1 MTVLA
6 TSSTADLVAI
16 LDNDNLQQLFVA
28 SSPLRVSV
36 RESKKATQF
45 AVEDGTTRSDHV
57 TVDAIEIS
65 FDLFLSDENARN
77 GYEEIRQAWRENRLV
92 TVQTKIS
99 SYPDMLIL
107 EIPHDETVEGG
118 GSIRVPI
125 RMQEWR
131 TYEPQFGALPPQ
143 KVKKAE
149 QSSTVQ
155 AGQKQTSNTDADDPA
170 TARRGSVL
178 FGVLN

>member
-1 MTVLA
+1 MSLFNS
-6 TSSTADLVAI
+6 TSAQDLVCI
-16 LDNDNLQQLFVA
+16 LDNDNLQQIFTA
-28 SSPLRVSV
+28 TSPIRVSV

-45 AVEDGTTRSDHV
+45 AVEDGSERSDHV
-57 TVDAIEIS
+57 VTAATEIS
-65 FDLFLSDENARN
+65 FDLFIRDEWARN

-92 TVQTKIS
+92 TVQTSVS

-107 EIPHDETVEGG
+107 DIPHDETQEGG
-118 GSIRVPI
+118 GSIRIPV

-131 TYEPQFGALPPQ
+131 TYEPQYGELPPA
-143 KVKKAE
+143 KVKNKN

-155 AGQKQTSNTDADDPA
+155 AGQKQTSETSEA
-170 TARRGSVL
+170 TRRRGSVL

>member
-1 MTVLA
+1 MTVLST
-6 TSSTADLVAI
+6 TSAADLVAI
-16 LDNDNLQQLFVA
+16 LDNENLQQMFVA
-28 SSPLRVSV
+28 SAPIGLYVC
-36 RESKKATQF
+36 ESKKATQF

-57 TVDAIEIS
+57 TTDAIEIS

-155 AGQKQTSNTDADDPA
+155 AGQKQTINTDAEDPA

-178 FGVLN
+178 FKVLN